1 MPQSY
6 KVCPGLTARNRSFF
20 AIARLY
26 ESPST
31 IGFPPKKGNAGLIEG
46 RENEDEKEYILLPP
60 STEGLIEVDDTL
72 YFIKAVGYLCQLGRE

>member
-6 KVCPGLTARNRSFF
+6 KVCPGLTAETVVF

-26 ESPST
+26 DRPST
-31 IGFPPKKGNAGLIEG
+31 IGFPQKRKCRIDRG

>member
-6 KVCPGLTARNRSFF
+6 KVCPGLTAGDRSFF

-26 ESPST
+26 ESSST
-31 IGFPPKKGNAGLIEG
+31 AGFPQKRKC
-46 RENEDEKEYILLPP
+46 RNEDEKEYILLPP

>member
-1 MPQSY
+1 MLFRSGAFIELAY
-6 KVCPGLTARNRSFF
+6 RSAMTALHIIGINLQL
-20 AIARLY
+20 RLG
-26 ESPST
+26 
-31 IGFPPKKGNAGLIEG
+31 IHMRFVEG

>member
-31 IGFPPKKGNAGLIEG
+31 IGFPQKKEMP
-46 RENEDEKEYILLPP
+46 D
-60 STEGLIEVDDTL
+60 
-72 YFIKAVGYLCQLGRE
+72 

>member
-1 MPQSY
+1 MQFIIDRFLCRMPQSY

-31 IGFPPKKGNAGLIEG
+31 IGFPQKKEMP
-46 RENEDEKEYILLPP
+46 D
-60 STEGLIEVDDTL
+60 
-72 YFIKAVGYLCQLGRE
+72 

>member
-26 ESPST
+26 ESPYHRIPT
-31 IGFPPKKGNAGLIEG
+31 KKGNAGLIEG

-60 STEGLIEVDDTL
+60 STEGLIEVDGTL

>member
-1 MPQSY
+1 M
-6 KVCPGLTARNRSFF
+6 KA
-20 AIARLY
+20 
-26 ESPST
+26 PST
-31 IGFPPKKGNAGLIEG
+31 MDSHKKGNAGLIEG

>member
-31 IGFPPKKGNAGLIEG
+31 IG
-46 RENEDEKEYILLPP
+46 ENEDEKEYILLPP